1 MSRSGGVYICYTPHI
16 FHSDPNR
23 QESGEA
29 DMSKK
34 KAIFQLLLCSALW
47 SIAGIFMK
55 WIPWSGFA
63 IASLRSLLAG
73 GVMAVYMGARRL
85 RFTLSRRSVFGGVA
99 LCGTLTLFSVA
110 NKMTT
115 AANAIVLQF
124 TSPIWIVLLSAL
136 FLKKRFRRMD
146 LTAVALTFVG
156 IALFFADGLSGGH
169 AAGDLVALGAGL
181 SFGCYY
187 ISLGDC
193 SEAERMSAVELG
205 HILTFLVGLP
215 VLLFTP
221 LAFSWR
227 IGLSMLTLGVLQLGI
242 PYVLLAH
249 ASGWCPPLI
258 CSLLGALEPLL
269 NPLWVAIFDGEIP
282 GLLALL
288 GGVIVIASIVVWYV
302 RDERMERQHA

>member
-1 MSRSGGVYICYTPHI
+1 MTK
-16 FHSDPNR
+16 
-23 QESGEA
+23 Q
-29 DMSKK
+29 
-34 KAIFQLLLCSALW
+34 KAIFQILLCSALW

-73 GVMAVYMGARRL
+73 GVMALYMAAKRL
-85 RFTLSRRSVFGGVA
+85 RFTLNRRSVFGGVA
-99 LCGTLTLFSVA
+99 LCATMTLFSVA

-124 TSPIWIVLLSAL
+124 TSPIWIVLISGL

-146 LTAVALTFVG
+146 LTAVALTFAG

-169 AAGDLVALGAGL
+169 AAGDAVALGAGL
-181 SFGCYY
+181 AFGCYY

-193 SEAERMSAVELG
+193 AEAERMSAVELG

-215 VLLFTP
+215 ALLFTP
-221 LAFSWR
+221 TEFSGR
-227 IGLSMLTLGVLQLGI
+227 IVLSLLTLGIFQLGI

-249 ASGWCPPLI
+249 ASGWCPPLV

-269 NPLWVAIFDGEIP
+269 NPVWVAIFDGEIP
-282 GLLALL
+282 GALALA
-288 GGVIVIASIVVWYV
+288 GGVIVIATISLWYV
-302 RDERMERQHA
+302 RDGKEEKQRA